1 MVTKNNVDEGFNHKG
16 LADTVDLSNN
26 SHHEG
31 EAGNPDDMELD
42 PVKIKK
48 IVRKLDMYVLPC
60 LVVMVCV
67 RTHAER
73 VLLRC

>member
-1 MVTKNNVDEGFNHKG
+1 
-16 LADTVDLSNN
+16 
-26 SHHEG
+26 
-31 EAGNPDDMELD
+31 
-42 PVKIKK
+42 
-48 IVRKLDMYVLPC
+48 MYVLPC